1 MKPQRLLIRRF
12 SAWRKYTVLRVDH
25 PDIIDFIQSKRF
37 EGVLTNF
44 NISIG
49 ITNAFMHAVE
59 KNQDFH

>member
-1 MKPQRLLIRRF
+1 M
-12 SAWRKYTVLRVDH
+12 AVLRVDH

-59 KNQDFH
+59 KNQDFSLINPRTKAVVKS